1 MQYNAEYVLLE
12 EKNVFIFTIIFYFSW
27 LERDDRSVSGWDRNR
42 SERDMGPDK
51 TDSDWRARPK
61 SDSDDGPRR
70 DDAFGERKQLFHLTS
85 ICWRKSIGRNYFKS
99 MVWQKQLIVLLKVP

>member
-1 MQYNAEYVLLE
+1 MNFLV
-12 EKNVFIFTIIFYFSW
+12 EKSSIFTIILIFS
-27 LERDDRSVSGWDRNR
+27 LSERDERSMSGRDRNR

-70 DDAFGERKQLFHLTS
+70 DDAFGEREQLFNLTS
-85 ICWRKSIGRNYFKS
+85 ICWSSCTRGHYFES
-99 MVWQKQLIVLLKVP
+99 LV